1 MNPIISLE
9 SKSEGKNEQSTSL
22 PMESS
27 CVHEGRKYRHKERY
41 SSGAEVL
48 PDILFNLMEGYGGEQ
63 SYKLYSGGLRQG
75 MINVTFLKS
84 DRFEPK
90 PLVCGS
96 FEVSALTVVFWKF
109 MKNPALEKVFGLK
122 DQRARECIQR
132 LFEEV
137 LKGSEKCEINFGKEF
152 SVEADIYPGW
162 MGLEFFCESKKY
174 FDVVADFFHDI
185 DIKDFF
191 HKI

>member
-9 SKSEGKNEQSTSL
+9 NKSESKTEQSKLL
-22 PMESS
+22 PLASS
-27 CVHEGRKYRHKERY
+27 SVHEGREYRHKDRY
-41 SSGAEVL
+41 SSGTEVL
-48 PDILFNLMEGYGGEQ
+48 PDILFNLMEGVGGEQ
-63 SYKLYSGGLRQG
+63 SYKLYSGGMRQG

-84 DRFEPK
+84 GRFEPR

-96 FEVSALTVVFWKF
+96 FEVSALTTVFWKF
-109 MKNPALEKVFGLK
+109 MKNPALEKIFGLK
-122 DQRARECIQR
+122 DQRARESIQR

-137 LKGSEKCEINFGKEF
+137 LKGSESCEINQGKEF
-152 SVEADIYPGW
+152 LVKAAIYPACIDMKFSGK
-162 MGLEFFCESKKY
+162 SKEI
-174 FDVVADFFHDI
+174 FEIVTDFFANI